1 MELVL
6 VTVFENMGEHGQAR
20 ELIDQMLARREGL
33 SGETRKQVEQLRQR
47 TRVEQQPA
55 QADSLV

>member
-1 MELVL
+1 M
-6 VTVFENMGEHGQAR
+6 TVFENMGEHGQAR